1 MPVVPDTKQQV
12 ENQPRPTSSRSALNT
27 VTTVALFGITLAY
40 AVNFLLAY
48 VFGGVFVAALLI
60 IGGIM
65 LVGACI
71 SLLRVRW
78 IGAVGALLALGAIST
93 QMSVGINQY
102 FITHPADAPSFIT
115 LLVILSFG
123 LMAAVAGIASTIW
136 NYRSPGQPAPRSLRL
151 LLTSFATFVA
161 GMIVVSLIVA
171 ANPPT
176 SVASTTT
183 NGQPTVHMSGA
194 AFVQNVVLVPKGS
207 KLLLVDDGNYNH
219 VLRNGMWMANGSQDT
234 STEPGAP
241 AVNNVT
247 INGGSLTLGPFNTA
261 GIYHIYCTIH
271 RNMNLTIVVQ

>member
-1 MPVVPDTKQQV
+1 MPVVSDTTPKV
-12 ENQPRPTSSRSALNT
+12 ENQLRPTSSRSTLNT
-27 VTTVALFGITLAY
+27 VATIALFGIALAY
-40 AVNFLLAY
+40 FVNFLLAY
-48 VFGGVFVAALLI
+48 VFGGTFVAPLLI

-65 LVGACI
+65 LVGACV

-78 IGAVGALLALGAIST
+78 IGAVGALLALGAMST

-123 LMAAVAGIASTIW
+123 LVAVVADIAATIR
-136 NYRSPGQPAPRSLRL
+136 NYRSPGQPAPRNLRL

-183 NGQPTVHMSGA
+183 NGEPAVHMSA
-194 AFVQNVVLVPKGS
+194 VAFVQNVVLVPKGS
-207 KLLLVDDGNYNH
+207 KLLLVDDGNNIT
-219 VLRNGMWMANGSQDT
+219 V
-234 STEPGAP
+234 
-241 AVNNVT
+241 
-247 INGGSLTLGPFNTA
+247 NGGSLTLGPFNTA
-261 GIYHIYCTIH
+261 DVYHIYCTIH
-271 RNMNLTIVVQ
+271 KDMNLTIVVQ

>member
-123 LMAAVAGIASTIW
+123 LVAAVAGIASTIW
-136 NYRSPGQPAPRSLRL
+136 NYRSPEQPAPRNLRL

-219 VLRNGMWMANGSQDT
+219 VLRNGMWTANGSQDT

-247 INGGSLTLGPFNTA
+247 INSGSLTLGPFNTA

>member
-1 MPVVPDTKQQV
+1 MPVVSDTKHQV

-27 VTTVALFGITLAY
+27 VTTVALFGMVLAY
-40 AVNFLLAY
+40 FVNFLLAY
-48 VFGGVFVAALLI
+48 VFGGTFVAALLI
-60 IGGIM
+60 IGSIM
-65 LVGACI
+65 LVVAGI

-78 IGAVGALLALGAIST
+78 IGTVGALLALAAISV

-115 LLVILSFG
+115 LLVLLSFG
-123 LMAAVAGIASTIW
+123 LVAVVAGIASTIW
-136 NYRSPGQPAPRSLRL
+136 NYRSPGQAAPRNLRL

-183 NGQPTVHMSGA
+183 NGEPTVHMSGG

-219 VLRNGMWMANGSQDT
+219 VLRNGMWTANGSQDT
-234 STEPGAP
+234 SAEPGAP

-247 INGGSLTLGPFNTA
+247 INGGSLTIGPFNTA
-261 GIYHIYCTIH
+261 GVYHIYCTVH
-271 RNMNLTIVVQ
+271 KSMNLTIVVQ